1 MSPLALSLFVAA
13 YFALL
18 LGVAWFTSRRVSEAG
33 FFTGARSSHWAVVAF
48 GMVGT
53 SLSGVTFISVPGAV
67 GSQGFGYGQ
76 VVLGHLIGYAVIAFV
91 LLPVYYALGL
101 SSIYHYLGLRFGP
114 AAQRTGALFF
124 IVSRTLGATAR
135 LYLVVRILQDVVLAQ
150 LGLPF
155 WLTSAIILLMIV
167 LYTVQ
172 GGVKTIVWTDLL
184 QTGGMLAG
192 LVICAGMVM
201 QALGLS
207 PLDVLPRLHD
217 AGLSRLWGTEP
228 TAPDFWAK
236 QLLAGAFIAIAMTGM
251 DQEMMQKNL
260 SVRTLRGAQLN
271 VVVLALLMQ
280 GVVALF
286 LVLGGLL
293 TLYARQLGLTATGDA
308 LFPAVVMGHLPAL
321 VQLIFIL
328 ALISALF
335 PSADGALTALT
346 SSTCLDLLR
355 LPQRSGWSEARRR
368 HVRQA
373 VHLGFAAL
381 FMALVMVFR
390 AVDDRHMIGLI
401 LKIAGYT
408 YGPLLGLFGF
418 GLLTRRVV
426 RPGVVPLVALAAPLT
441 CLWIDAHQAA
451 LFGAWRIG
459 LEMLVLNGALTFAGL
474 WLGSQPAPG
483 RPKAAECPLGG
494 QEQSD
499 VGAYLTACGPTSPG
513 GGGPGPLTP

>member
-1 MSPLALSLFVAA
+1 
-13 YFALL
+13 
-18 LGVAWFTSRRVSEAG
+18 
-33 FFTGARSSHWAVVAF
+33 
-48 GMVGT
+48 
-53 SLSGVTFISVPGAV
+53 
-67 GSQGFGYGQ
+67 
-76 VVLGHLIGYAVIAFV
+76 
-91 LLPVYYALGL
+91 
-101 SSIYHYLGLRFGP
+101 
-114 AAQRTGALFF
+114 
-124 IVSRTLGATAR
+124 
-135 LYLVVRILQDVVLAQ
+135 VVLAQ

-155 WLTSAIILLMIV
+155 WLTAAIILLMIV

-192 LVICAGMVM
+192 LLICAAMLM
-201 QALGLS
+201 QTLGLS
-207 PLDVLPRLHD
+207 PLGVMARLD
-217 AGLSRLWGTEP
+217 EAGLSRLWGTTP
-228 TAPDFWAK
+228 AAPDFWAK

-280 GVVALF
+280 VVVGLF

-293 TLYARQLGLTATGDA
+293 TLYAGQVGLTVTGDA
-308 LFPAVVMGHLPAL
+308 LFPAVVMGHLPAA

-355 LPQRSGWSEARRR
+355 LPARSGWSEARRR

-373 VHLGFAAL
+373 VHLGFAVL

-401 LKIAGYT
+401 LKIAAYT

-426 RPGVVPLVALAAPLT
+426 RPVVVPMVALASPLA
-441 CLWIDAHQAA
+441 CLWIDGHQAA
-451 LFGAWRIG
+451 LFGTWRIG

-474 WLGSQPAPG
+474 WLGSAVNGPPAQ
-483 RPKAAECPLGG
+483 RVVG
-494 QEQSD
+494 Q
-499 VGAYLTACGPTSPG
+499 GH
-513 GGGPGPLTP
+513 

>member
-1 MSPLALSLFVAA
+1 MSPLALCGFVAA

-18 LGVAWFTSRRVSEAG
+18 LGVAWFTSRQVSEAG
-33 FFTGARSSHWAVVAF
+33 FFNGGRASHWAVVAF

-67 GSQGFGYGQ
+67 ASQGFAYGQ
-76 VVLGHLIGYAVIAFV
+76 IVLGHLIGYAVIALV

-101 SSIYHYLGLRFGP
+101 HSVYHYLGLRFGP
-114 AAQRTGALFF
+114 TGQRTGALFF

-135 LYLVVRILQDVVLAQ
+135 LYLVVRILQDMILAP

-155 WLTSAIILLMIV
+155 WLTAAVILLMIV

-172 GGVKTIVWTDLL
+172 GGVKTLVWTDLL

-192 LVICAGMVM
+192 LLICAGMLM
-201 QALGLS
+201 QTLGLA
-207 PLDVLPRLHD
+207 PLDVLPRLQD
-217 AGLSRLWGTEP
+217 AGLARLWGSTP
-228 TAPDFWAK
+228 AAPDFWAK
-236 QLLAGAFIAIAMTGM
+236 QLLAGAFIAIAMTGL

-280 GVVALF
+280 VVVGLF

-293 TLYARQLGLTATGDA
+293 TLYAEQVGLTATGDG
-308 LFPAVVMGHLPAL
+308 LFAAVVMGHLPAA
-321 VQLIFIL
+321 VQLIFVL
-328 ALISALF
+328 ALVSALF

-346 SSTCLDLLR
+346 ASTCLDLLG
-355 LPQRSGWSEARRR
+355 LPQRSGWRDTRRR
-368 HVRQA
+368 RVRQA
-373 VHLGFAAL
+373 VHLGFAGL

-408 YGPLLGLFGF
+408 YGPLLGLFAF

-426 RPGVVPLVALAAPLT
+426 RPVVVPLVALAAPLA

-451 LFGAWRIG
+451 LFGTWRIG
-459 LEMLVLNGALTFAGL
+459 LEMLVLNGALTLAGL
-474 WLGSQPAPG
+474 WLGSHPPAPQ
-483 RPKAAECPLGG
+483 AA
-494 QEQSD
+494 
-499 VGAYLTACGPTSPG
+499 A
-513 GGGPGPLTP
+513 